1 MTVAAC
7 PDARIDPLKQVFR
20 LDRRSEPGSRQH
32 RQSPAAAVPS
42 RNARREMVAAS
53 GREVGC
59 LAEKEVG
66 FVIIFSMM
74 ERFP

>member
-1 MTVAAC
+1 
-7 PDARIDPLKQVFR
+7 
-20 LDRRSEPGSRQH
+20 
-32 RQSPAAAVPS
+32 
-42 RNARREMVAAS
+42 MVAAS